1 MQVLEN
7 NEGLTGDVMA
17 ATSLTSSH
25 PHLYLPHHFTRQ
37 STNNS
42 PRTTVNLIS
51 TVRKNCSSN
60 PIRFTMPFR
69 VPAVGFAPRISTVT
83 RRTFAT
89 TPRTLLNEVG
99 NRSGEELEQ
108 KKQEQLKK
116 QEKGEGHWHEELASQ
131 SEAKIA
137 ADKESAQVKD
147 HDKHM
152 RELQQET
159 AKKGEKGELSVS

>member
-1 MQVLEN
+1 
-7 NEGLTGDVMA
+7 
-17 ATSLTSSH
+17 
-25 PHLYLPHHFTRQ
+25 
-37 STNNS
+37 
-42 PRTTVNLIS
+42 
-51 TVRKNCSSN
+51 
-60 PIRFTMPFR
+60 MPLR
-69 VPAVGFAPRISTVT
+69 VPTISFAPRVSTAA

-137 ADKESAQVKD
+137 ADKQDVKD

-152 RELQQET
+152 SDLQKET

>member
-1 MQVLEN
+1 
-7 NEGLTGDVMA
+7 MA
-17 ATSLTSSH
+17 AISLTSSH
-25 PHLYLPHHFTRQ
+25 SRLYLPHHLTRQ